1 MITGYKGFNKDL
13 ECLGHQYEIGKEYA
27 TDKAKVCESGFH
39 FCENPLDV
47 FCYYPPADS
56 RYAEVEGSGKTD
68 KHNEDSK
75 VACTHLKV
83 GVEIGLNGLISV
95 GVKFILEKVN
105 WKDSKATNTGYSS
118 AATNTGYMSAATNTG
133 VSSAATNTGY
143 MSAAT
148 NTGYR
153 SAATNTG
160 DMSAAT
166 NTGYSSAATNTGYMS
181 AASVEGKQS
190 IAAAVGIQG
199 KAKGKKS
206 CWLTLAEW
214 ENDKNG
220 NWIIK
225 SVKSAPVDGKKIKE
239 DVFYTLKNGKFVEVK
254 P

>member
-143 MSAAT
+143 
-148 NTGYR
+148 R
-153 SAATNTG
+153 
-160 DMSAAT
+160 
-166 NTGYSSAATNTGYMS
+166 S